1 MRVAGATPDPPPG
14 SPRSPRHRKGRPMKL
29 RALTSLV
36 LIMAGVSLAHAQ
48 GSVPGSVTG
57 VVTDASTRA
66 PLENATV
73 ALRSVSDSTK
83 VVAHSITSR
92 DGKFQFTNVPL
103 GTYVLECMLLGHKSY
118 RSTSFALGESSPRKA
133 LGSIPLASSVL
144 VLREVEVQ
152 TQRET
157 FNPSLDRRRHTVDHQ
172 LVAQPRAAA
181 APSGRGTPTPR
192 GTPSSPPATA
202 APATSATTSSH
213 SRARRRTCWP
223 RS

>member
-1 MRVAGATPDPPPG
+1 MRVAGATPDPPSG

-103 GTYVLECMLLGHKSY
+103 GTYVLECMLLGHKTY

-157 FNPSLDRRRHTVDHQ
+157 FNPSLDRRRYNVDHDV
-172 LVAQPRAAA
+172 VAQSTPAGGPAGQGPPRAGGLGAR
-181 APSGRGTPTPR
+181 AP
-192 GTPSSPPATA
+192 
-202 APATSATTSSH
+202 H
-213 SRARRRTCWP
+213 AR
-223 RS
+223 